1 MDEAP
6 PLAPYVPTG
15 HNYLLHLGLF
25 VATCITTTHAGL
37 LFVSTGQPSIWMG
50 FIDLGP
56 EVPLPLLFDL
66 TTGFDPGGLALYE
79 PWRGLYFSVPL
90 MFILLCH
97 EMGHFIAAQRHE
109 VNVSL
114 PYFIPLPMVGLG
126 TFGALISMRGKIRSR
141 NALIDIGAAGP
152 LAGLVVAVPV
162 LIYGL
167 WLSDVE
173 VVQPGLASMTEGNS
187 LFYLGLKY
195 LMFGEI
201 LPGNG
206 RDVFLHPIAWAAW
219 CGLLVTMLNLIPVWQ
234 LDGGHVAFAY
244 FGRRYEWASRW
255 FHKLLP
261 LVGVGVLLYVFLD
274 SLNAVA
280 VPGEGELSIWVAGEG
295 GVLGIHG
302 KLPIWLNTWDS
313 ALIAGVSAAI
323 PWFIWPLLL
332 LWGLRRSG
340 GKHHPPVSPVGLSSG
355 RRALG
360 ILVMI
365 IFVLIFMPIPL
376 RMS

>member
-6 PLAPYVPTG
+6 APAPHVPVG

-56 EVPLPLLFDL
+56 EVPLPFMWEL
-66 TTGFDPGGLALYE
+66 TTGFDPGGIALFE

-97 EMGHFIAAQRHE
+97 EMGHFIAARRHR
-109 VNVSL
+109 VDVSL

-126 TFGALISMRGKIRSR
+126 TFGAVISMREKIKSR
-141 NALIDIGAAGP
+141 NALMDIGAAGP
-152 LAGLVVAVPV
+152 LAGLVVTVP
-162 LIYGL
+162 LLMLGL

-173 VVQPGLASMTEGNS
+173 VVKPGMASMTEGNS
-187 LFYLGLKY
+187 IFYLGLKY
-195 LMFGEI
+195 LMKGEI
-201 LPGNG
+201 LPGGG

-219 CGLLVTMLNLIPVWQ
+219 CGLLVTMINLIPIGQ
-234 LDGGHVAFAY
+234 LDGGHVSFAY
-244 FGRRYEWASRW
+244 FGPRYQSASLW
-255 FHKLLP
+255 FFRVLP
-261 LVGVGVLLYVFLD
+261 AVGLGVFVAVSWD
-274 SLNAVA
+274 AWHAVA
-280 VPGEGELSIWVAGEG
+280 AVPEGYYAIWS
-295 GVLGIHG
+295 
-302 KLPIWLNTWDS
+302 NTWGD
-313 ALIAGVSAAI
+313 ALFIGFYAAL
-323 PWFIWPLLL
+323 PWLVWPTMLYFLM
-332 LWGLRRSG
+332 LRRSRG
-340 GKHHPPVSPVGLSSG
+340 QHHPPLDLDPLSPV
-355 RRALG
+355 RRAIG

-365 IFVLIFMPIPL
+365 VFVLIFMPIPL